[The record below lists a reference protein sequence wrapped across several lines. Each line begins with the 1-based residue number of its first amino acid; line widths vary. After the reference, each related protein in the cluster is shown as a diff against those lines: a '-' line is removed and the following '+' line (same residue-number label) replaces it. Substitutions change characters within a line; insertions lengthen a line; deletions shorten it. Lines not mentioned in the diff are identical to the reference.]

1 MQAGRRTKAVIE
13 AEARAL
19 ASLTRP
25 DPFED
30 MPDTHKE
37 VWRAVV
43 EDEDPLIFKSAAA
56 RLLLR
61 EYCAHVVTV
70 TELGRLIDEF
80 ESQERGTRSVML
92 NDYLKMV
99 NLRQRESTMATSK
112 ATKLRLTNQSKFN
125 PNVMAALSKKSV
137 RETGAAAGPKPWET

>member
-1 MQAGRRTKAVIE
+1 MIAG
-13 AEARAL
+13 
-19 ASLTRP
+19 LTRP

-43 EDEDPLIFKSAAA
+43 EDEDPLVFKSAAS

-70 TELGRLIDEF
+70 SELGRLIDEF

-125 PNVMAALSKKSV
+125 VNSIQSITKRGI
-137 RETGAAAGPKPWET
+137 RESGAAAGKKPWET